1 MKLNVQEESNQKN
14 EKYKK
19 ELEDLEK
26 AEKCIKKK
34 RKLLKSCLEWEIK
47 YGKKLES
54 EIVVLEKKKEKLLNE
69 EELLD
74 KVWCVQFVIS
84 NNWTTLIKYTIC
96 VQKLNWNK
104 IMFFHY

>member
-1 MKLNVQEESNQKN
+1 MHRKDQTKKN
-14 EKYKK
+14 EKCKK
-19 ELEDLEK
+19 ELEEDLEK

-34 RKLLKSCLEWEIK
+34 RKLLKLCLEWEIK

-74 KVWCVQFVIS
+74 KVWCVQFLIN

-96 VQKLNWNK
+96 VQKLNWNQ
-104 IMFFHY
+104 IIFFHY

>member
-1 MKLNVQEESNQKN
+1 MMDSINHLLMKLNEQEESNQKN
-14 EKYKK
+14 EKCKK
-19 ELEDLEK
+19 ELEEDLEK

-34 RKLLKSCLEWEIK
+34 RKLLKSCLEPEIK

-74 KVWCVQFVIS
+74 KV
-84 NNWTTLIKYTIC
+84 
-96 VQKLNWNK
+96 
-104 IMFFHY
+104 